1 MSIWIDA
8 RMPLLVTA
16 AGRKARELSLSADK
30 NSFAA
35 QKNTAKKKLIRKNVA
50 KKIVE
55 NYRQASGG
63 GHLRPIRA

>member
-30 NSFAA
+30 IP
-35 QKNTAKKKLIRKNVA
+35 LLRKNFRGIV
-50 KKIVE
+50 VE
-55 NYRQASGG
+55 NYRQQQPRKPGG
-63 GHLRPIRA
+63 EQTISP

>member
-1 MSIWIDA
+1 MSILDRCPYATIGYCCWA
-8 RMPLLVTA
+8 
-16 AGRKARELSLSADK
+16 ESAWTFPQRGQ

-35 QKNTAKKKLIRKNVA
+35 QKNTAKKLIRKNVA

-63 GHLRPIRA
+63 GHLQPIRA